1 MLTVP
6 ESVDP
11 TLLHQLR
18 QHILAKYGQ
27 AMLDAIS
34 PRREP
39 GPATLPPIVII
50 AMGDRTAHVFGDAE
64 SWREWVATKPKI
76 EVAWAIETAIY
87 HPGKGDP
94 APCPDTDEWRPKG

>member
-11 TLLHQLR
+11 TLLRQLR

-39 GPATLPPIVII
+39 GPATVKLAETL
-50 AMGDRTAHVFGDAE
+50 AMNGRAPDFAGCITVAIWTDGGTAAGFL
-64 SWREWVATKPKI
+64 REVAT
-76 EVAWAIETAIY
+76 
-87 HPGKGDP
+87 P